1 MFLFLLAG
9 LPRVGRG
16 RFKLEMDDKL
26 TTSMDRETKGDKV
39 SASGLVKLDAP
50 DIAEDGSIV
59 PITIESELP
68 GVESI
73 WVFVE
78 KNPSPLA
85 ARFDLDKSL
94 DAFVSLRIKM
104 NESCKV
110 IAMVKSEGG
119 YFSASKQVTVM
130 TGGCG

>member
-1 MFLFLLAG
+1 MFLFMLAG

-16 RFKLEMDDKL
+16 RLKLGMDDKL
-26 TTSMDRETKGDKV
+26 NTAMDQETKGGRV

-50 DIAEDGSIV
+50 GIAEDGSIV

-85 ARFDLDKSL
+85 ARFDLEKSL

-119 YFSASKQVTVM
+119 YFSTSKQVTVV

>member
-1 MFLFLLAG
+1 MFLFMLAG

-16 RFKLEMDDKL
+16 RLKLAMDDTL
-26 TTSMDRETKGDKV
+26 TTARDRETKGDKV
-39 SASGLVKLDAP
+39 SASGLVKLEAP
-50 DIAEDGSIV
+50 GIAEDGSIV
-59 PITIESELP
+59 PITIQSELP

-85 ARFDLDKSL
+85 ARFDLEKSL

-119 YFSASKQVTVM
+119 YFSASKQVTVV

>member
-1 MFLFLLAG
+1 MLAG

-16 RFKLEMDDKL
+16 RLKLEIDDKL
-26 TTSMDRETKGDKV
+26 TTAMVRETKGGKV
-39 SASGLVKLDAP
+39 TASGLVKLDAP

-85 ARFDLDKSL
+85 ARFDLEKSL

-119 YFSASKQVTVM
+119 YFSASKQVTVV

>member
-1 MFLFLLAG
+1 MFLFMLAG

-16 RFKLEMDDKL
+16 RLKLEIDDKL
-26 TTSMDRETKGDKV
+26 TTAMVRETKGGKV
-39 SASGLVKLDAP
+39 TASGLVKLDAP

-85 ARFDLDKSL
+85 ARFDLEKSL

-119 YFSASKQVTVM
+119 YFSASKQVTVV

>member
-1 MFLFLLAG
+1 MLLFMLAG
-9 LPRVGRG
+9 LPRLGRCG
-16 RFKLEMDDKL
+16 SKPEMGGKLA
-26 TTSMDRETKGDKV
+26 TAMDRETGGGKV
-39 SASGLVKLDAP
+39 SASGLIRLEAP
-50 DIAEDGSIV
+50 DIAEDGSVV

-85 ARFDLDKSL
+85 ARFDLEKSL

-119 YFSASKQVTVM
+119 YFSASKQVTVVA
-130 TGGCG
+130 GGCG

>member
-1 MFLFLLAG
+1 MFLFMLAG

-16 RFKLEMDDKL
+16 RLKLEIDDKL
-26 TTSMDRETKGDKV
+26 TTAMVRETKGGKV
-39 SASGLVKLDAP
+39 TASGLVKLDAP

-85 ARFDLDKSL
+85 ARFDLEKSL

-110 IAMVKSEGG
+110 IAMVKSEGE
-119 YFSASKQVTVM
+119 YFSASKQVTVV